1 MPKDER
7 PKSTIQKI
15 RDRKA
20 AEAKKKAKKTKDQ
33 PDA

>member
-1 MPKDER
+1 MPKDEK

-20 AEAKKKAKKTKDQ
+20 AEAKKNAKKPKEK

>member
-1 MPKDER
+1 MADTK

-20 AEAKKKAKKTKDQ
+20 ADAKKNAKKTKDK